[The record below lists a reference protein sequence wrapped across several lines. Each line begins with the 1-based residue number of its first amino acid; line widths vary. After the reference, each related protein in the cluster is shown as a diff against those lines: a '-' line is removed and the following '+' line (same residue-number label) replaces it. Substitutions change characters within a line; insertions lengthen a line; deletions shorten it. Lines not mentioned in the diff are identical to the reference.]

1 MLRLLLHSK
10 LVTCL
15 GRLPNS
21 CSVMARISLD
31 SSVIQK
37 MSEWYLRWT
46 ELKNADCAVFWNKI
60 LKTVDI
66 TVTVKPS
73 QRLAEVTARSSG
85 SSDYPSS
92 GHWPIAMNKLG
103 AVSKSTASS
112 LFQLD
117 SNVGEHQ
124 ACHLSLQPFWY
135 YIPHPLCRIYAYE
148 QYTETRLLSVWNIA
162 DYSHSWFQK
171 GSVLLSRKFEWS
183 YMIFMWSLV
192 RNTRLASPNV
202 CSTF

>member
-21 CSVMARISLD
+21 WSVMARISLD

-92 GHWPIAMNKLG
+92 GH
-103 AVSKSTASS
+103 
-112 LFQLD
+112 
-117 SNVGEHQ
+117 
-124 ACHLSLQPFWY
+124 
-135 YIPHPLCRIYAYE
+135 
-148 QYTETRLLSVWNIA
+148 
-162 DYSHSWFQK
+162 
-171 GSVLLSRKFEWS
+171 
-183 YMIFMWSLV
+183 
-192 RNTRLASPNV
+192 
-202 CSTF
+202 